1 MRRVLV
7 VANRTLGGG
16 QVLAKLR
23 ELEAHGPLQVH
34 IVVPAEPPRSHAY
47 TEGEARRV
55 AHERLDAALARFA
68 DVGLEASG
76 EVGDQ
81 HPAEAIND
89 VLIRGETFDTIL
101 LSTLPAGLSR
111 WLKFD
116 LVNRVRGFG
125 IPVIHV
131 VGHPEPAHRG

>member
-1 MRRVLV
+1 MRVLV

-16 QVLAKLR
+16 QVLEKLR
-23 ELEAHGPLQVH
+23 DLEAHGPIEIHVL
-34 IVVPAEPPRSHAY
+34 VPAEPPADHPY

-55 AHERLDAALARFA
+55 ARERLDAALARFA
-68 DVGLEASG
+68 DVGLEATG
-76 EVGDQ
+76 EVGDE
-81 HPAEAIND
+81 HPTEAIND
-89 VLIRGETFDTIL
+89 VLISGETFDTII
-101 LSTLPAGLSR
+101 LSTLPPGISR

-131 VGHPEPAHRG
+131 VGHPEPSPRG

>member
-1 MRRVLV
+1 
-7 VANRTLGGG
+7 
-16 QVLAKLR
+16 
-23 ELEAHGPLQVH
+23 
-34 IVVPAEPPRSHAY
+34 VPAEPPRDHSW
-47 TEGEARRV
+47 TEGEARHV
-55 AHERLDAALARFA
+55 ARERLDAAIARFA
-68 DVGLEASG
+68 DVGMGATG
-76 EVGDQ
+76 EVGDE

-101 LSTLPAGLSR
+101 LSTLPAGPSR

-131 VGHPEPAHRG
+131 VGHPEPAPRS

>member
-23 ELEAHGPLQVH
+23 EMAEHGPLQIHVL
-34 IVVPAEPPRSHAY
+34 VPAEPPRDHAW
-47 TEGEARRV
+47 TEGEARHV
-55 AHERLDAALARFA
+55 ARERLDAAIARFT
-68 DVGLEASG
+68 DVGMEATG
-76 EVGDQ
+76 EVGDE

-131 VGHPEPAHRG
+131 VGHPEPAPRS

>member
-23 ELEAHGPLQVH
+23 ELAVHGPIQIHV
-34 IVVPAEPPRSHAY
+34 VVPAEPPRDHSY
-47 TEGEARRV
+47 TEGESRGI
-55 AHERLDAALARFA
+55 AHDRLDAALARFA
-68 DVGLEASG
+68 DVGLEATG
-76 EVGDQ
+76 EVGDE
-81 HPAEAIND
+81 HPTEAIND
-89 VLIRGETFDTIL
+89 VLIRGETFDTIV

-125 IPVIHV
+125 VPVIHV
-131 VGHPEPAHRG
+131 VGHPEPAPRG

>member
-23 ELEAHGPLQVH
+23 ELATHEPIQIHVL
-34 IVVPAEPPRSHAY
+34 VPAEPPHDHFY
-47 TEGEARRV
+47 TEGEARRI
-55 AHERLDAALARFA
+55 ARDRLDAALERFA
-68 DVGLEASG
+68 DVGLEATG
-76 EVGDQ
+76 EVGDE

-89 VLIRGETFDTIL
+89 VLIRGETFDTIV
-101 LSTLPAGLSR
+101 LSTLPAGVSR
-111 WLKFD
+111 WLKLD
-116 LVNRVRGFG
+116 LVARVRGFG

-131 VGHPEPAHRG
+131 VGHPEPAPRG